1 MNEKNNIEI
10 VRHSLSHVLAAAV
23 LDMFPEAKLGVGP
36 AIENGF
42 YYDFDLPRTLIPED
56 LPILE
61 KKMREIIERDIP
73 FESVDLEIDEAIKRL
88 SGTDKVYKLELVEDL
103 KKEGKKKVTLYK
115 TGNFV
120 DLCEGPHIKK
130 TGELKDVAFRLD
142 KIAGAYWRGDEKNPM
157 LQRIYGLAFRREA
170 ELKKYLENIE
180 LAEKRDH
187 RRLGR
192 ELDLF
197 TFHEE
202 APGMP
207 FWHGKGVV
215 MLEILINRW
224 RKIQLEHGYKE
235 LRLPNLLDLNLWKQ
249 SGHFDHYQDNMFF
262 TENEGR
268 KMALRPMDCPGAI
281 LVYKEDVRSYN
292 DLPMRWSELGTVF
305 RNEKSGELHG
315 LLRVQQLV
323 QDDAHIFIG
332 EDQIESEVSEVLEIT
347 EKIYLPFDM
356 KRSVYL
362 STKPNDAMGD
372 AKIWQKAE
380 QALRNALDKKGIKYG
395 VKERD
400 GAFYGPKIDIHIDDA
415 LGRTWQTG
423 TIQLDFFM
431 PERFDLEYIDKDGK
445 KKRPVIIHRALMG
458 SLERFV
464 GIITEHYGGAFPVW
478 LAPVQAIVLPISD
491 KHLDYAKKVASK
503 LRQENIRVE
512 VDERTK
518 SIGKKIR
525 DAEMQKI
532 PYMLVV
538 GEKEEGV
545 NEVAVRR
552 YGEGNIG
559 QLKVGEIVS
568 MVKS

>member
-1 MNEKNNIEI
+1 
-10 VRHSLSHVLAAAV
+10 
-23 LDMFPEAKLGVGP
+23 
-36 AIENGF
+36 
-42 YYDFDLPRTLIPED
+42 
-56 LPILE
+56 
-61 KKMREIIERDIP
+61 
-73 FESVDLEIDEAIKRL
+73 
-88 SGTDKVYKLELVEDL
+88 
-103 KKEGKKKVTLYK
+103 
-115 TGNFV
+115 
-120 DLCEGPHIKK
+120 
-130 TGELKDVAFRLD
+130 
-142 KIAGAYWRGDEKNPM
+142 
-157 LQRIYGLAFRREA
+157 
-170 ELKKYLENIE
+170 
-180 LAEKRDH
+180 
-187 RRLGR
+187 
-192 ELDLF
+192 
-197 TFHEE
+197 
-202 APGMP
+202 
-207 FWHGKGVV
+207 
-215 MLEILINRW
+215 
-224 RKIQLEHGYKE
+224 
-235 LRLPNLLDLNLWKQ
+235 
-249 SGHFDHYQDNMFF
+249 
-262 TENEGR
+262 
-268 KMALRPMDCPGAI
+268 MALRPMDCPGAI

-292 DLPMRWSELGTVF
+292 DLPLRWSELGTVF

-332 EDQIESEVSEVLEIT
+332 EDQIEAEVSEVLEIM
-347 EKIYLPFDM
+347 EKIYQPFDM
-356 KRSVYL
+356 KRSIYL
-362 STKPNDAMGD
+362 STKPDDAMGEV
-372 AKIWQKAE
+372 KIWQKAE
-380 QALRNALDKKGIKYG
+380 QALRNALDRKGIKYG
-395 VKERD
+395 VKEKD
-400 GAFYGPKIDIHIDDA
+400 GAFYGPKIDIHVDDA

-445 KKRPVIIHRALMG
+445 KKRPVIVHRALMG

-478 LAPVQAIVLPISD
+478 LSPVQAIVLPISD

-512 VDERTK
+512 VDERTE

-525 DAEMQKI
+525 DAQMQKI